1 MAENVYSFVNTYVL
15 SVKDLNDEKNEFQ
28 NFGVYINPLD
38 GLDDIMIGIGL
49 DEIPRWMEDAL
60 DDLGLDGSDFIEY
73 DLFELNLRVRIE
85 LHEMEV

>member
-49 DEIPRWMEDAL
+49 DETPRWMEDAL
-60 DDLGLDGSDFIEY
+60 DGLGLDGSDFIEY
-73 DLFELNLRVRIE
+73 DLFESKLQIRIE